1 MGGDD
6 PPGLRPSSPLLVSS
20 RSSRQRETSRA
31 FRGAARDDLAGW
43 EVASAAA
50 EVAGAAV
57 NPGQLSHSAVCP
69 AFRPRAGRQ
78 SARDEVAL
86 QLHPGGQGHHVEA
99 CREQ

>member
-1 MGGDD
+1 MRYGHDSIVACWVLRVEGPVFRRLGG
-6 PPGLRPSSPLLVSS
+6 GR
-20 RSSRQRETSRA
+20 R
-31 FRGAARDDLAGW
+31 RGGGH
-43 EVASAAA
+43 
-50 EVAGAAV
+50 AGAAV
-57 NPGQLSHSAVCP
+57 NPGQLSHSAVFP